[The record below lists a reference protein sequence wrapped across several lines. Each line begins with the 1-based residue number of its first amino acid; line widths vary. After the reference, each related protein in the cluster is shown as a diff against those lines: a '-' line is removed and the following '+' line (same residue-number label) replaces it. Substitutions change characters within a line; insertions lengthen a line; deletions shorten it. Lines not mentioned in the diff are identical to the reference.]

1 MMSTW
6 SYSHKPMPS
15 TLSVVCFSY
24 TSRLKWCLQEPKKTV
39 PCSML
44 YTGCFSYTSRLKW
57 CLQKLLPKN
66 SARYAIYKMF
76 LLHIQAE
83 MVPTANISHKAMPRT
98 LSMFLLHIKA
108 QMVPTE
114 NFHKPMPTSIST
126 GCFSYTSRP
135 KLRIHWTTPTNPC
148 PACSLTACFSYICM
162 HKWCLQEL
170 LPWTHTQNALTTGPF
185 S

>member
-1 MMSTW
+1 MSTW

-135 KLRIHWTTPTNPC
+135 KLCIH
-148 PACSLTACFSYICM
+148 
-162 HKWCLQEL
+162 
-170 LPWTHTQNALTTGPF
+170 
-185 S
+185 